1 MVGSGDKTIATFG
14 LLGDQVDLNCSFVQR
29 PVLSRFFFFITAFLH
44 GFIIFPSGWC
54 CPQVTTSV
62 TNGDP
67 LGHRVSFFRVTS
79 LCAAVLSKLWAAGV
93 DRDVGQGKTKERVST
108 ERGQRVRIGQ

>member
-29 PVLSRFFFFITAFLH
+29 PVLSRFFCITAFLH
-44 GFIIFPSGWC
+44 DFVIFHSGWC
-54 CPQVTTSV
+54 CPQVTTSATV
-62 TNGDP
+62 GDR

-93 DRDVGQGKTKERVST
+93 DRDVGHGKTKERVST